1 MSSSRVPPPS
11 RHNLVRCLSHFQ
23 TSYSARGYRMGILE
37 STYIFSCMLHGASTS
52 SGGLSSDAFY
62 RSLVPEIGSPAHR
75 VYKAVSEEQ
84 AGRGPPCWRD
94 RSWLVKVAKGAVP
107 TGQTVVRRAQDLC
120 ECALNIGSPL
130 NGQR

>member
-1 MSSSRVPPPS
+1 
-11 RHNLVRCLSHFQ
+11 
-23 TSYSARGYRMGILE
+23 MGILE
-37 STYIFSCMLHGASTS
+37 STYIFSRMLHGASTS

-62 RSLVPEIGSPAHR
+62 HSLVPEIGSPAHR